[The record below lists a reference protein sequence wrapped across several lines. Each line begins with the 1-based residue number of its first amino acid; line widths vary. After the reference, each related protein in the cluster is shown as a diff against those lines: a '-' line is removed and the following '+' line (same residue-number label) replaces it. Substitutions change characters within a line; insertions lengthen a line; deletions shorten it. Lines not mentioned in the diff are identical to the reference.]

1 MDKRKLLAKVDFG
14 NIDGLYDKHINDYFI
29 DAQYK
34 DALLNGSKYFVL
46 GRKGTRKSALYNWV
60 NRNQSEDGIMVSNK
74 SFSDFP
80 FERLLE
86 LSDDA
91 FSKPNQYQSIWKH
104 IIFSELARMI
114 VNDENNVP
122 DDDWME
128 LRDYIQYFFG
138 RNVLDLHKEVT
149 KKVQKYQKSLSYNNT
164 IGMGVG
170 SSNSTEITLANGYG
184 NITGINNRLNTVIH
198 SYLKRHPTIP
208 YYIQFDQLDDNYT
221 VYTERK
227 EFLQCLISLFK
238 SAHQINQDFFSV
250 DVPVKIIVYLRTDI
264 FNQFNRYD
272 TDSAKWSS
280 CILKLNWAII
290 NKDDWNN
297 SNLMKLVN
305 ARIKNSLPN
314 LRSPNPF
321 LYFFGDIDMHVYEKE
336 NQFHKEDVFKY
347 LIHRTLQRPRDLIQF
362 CIKIKEEV
370 ISSGQLNYHT
380 IVNAE
385 KEYSLWLLSE
395 IENEIS
401 PLIQGETE
409 ALYELL
415 RLFGRKPYSIAVF
428 KSSSVQYC
436 NRIKMSA
443 EDLLKLL
450 YGFGIISNVRID
462 EGGRITEQFSVI
474 RNDRS
479 VFNRDLHIIT
489 HSGFYEGLHTSKF
502 LARR

>member
-1 MDKRKLLAKVDFG
+1 MTTPSKLLAQIDFG
-14 NIDGLYDKHINDYFI
+14 NIDGLYDKNINAYFI

-34 DALLNGSKYFVL
+34 DLLLKGNKYFVL
-46 GRKGTRKSALYNWV
+46 GRKGTGKSALYNWIY
-60 NRNQSEDGIMVSNK
+60 RNQGEDGILVSNK
-74 SFSDFP
+74 SFNDFP

-86 LSDDA
+86 LSDDT

-104 IIFSELARMI
+104 IVLSELAKMI
-114 VNDENNVP
+114 VTDENNVP

-128 LRDYIQYFFG
+128 LKEYIQFFFG
-138 RNVLDLHKEVT
+138 RNIVELHKEVT
-149 KKVQKYQKSLSYNNT
+149 KRVQKNQTTLSYNNLVE
-164 IGMGVG
+164 IG
-170 SSNSTEITLANGYG
+170 SAKSNEITLANGYG
-184 NITGINNRLNTVIH
+184 NITSINNRLKVVIEN
-198 SYLKRHPTIP
+198 YLKRHTTIP
-208 YYIQFDQLDDNYT
+208 YFIQFDQLDDNYT
-221 VYTERK
+221 VYTDRK

-238 SAHQINQDFFSV
+238 SAHQINQEFFSV
-250 DVPVKIIVYLRTDI
+250 DIPVKIIVYLRTDI

-290 NKDDWNN
+290 NKDDWED

-305 ARIKNSLPN
+305 ARIRNSLPD
-314 LRSPNPF
+314 LKSSNPF
-321 LYFFGDIDMHVYEKE
+321 ASLFGNIKMRVYESERK
-336 NQFHKEDVFKY
+336 FHTEDVFRY

-362 CIKIKEEV
+362 CINIQEES
-370 ISSGQLNYHT
+370 ISSNKLDYHT

-401 PLIQGETE
+401 PLISGETE

-415 RLFGRKPYSIAVF
+415 RLFGRKPYSIATF
-428 KSSSVQYC
+428 KSKYTQF
-436 NRIKMSA
+436 NDRLKMNA

-450 YGFGIISNVRID
+450 YSFGIISNVRTDDRGAI
-462 EGGRITEQFSVI
+462 EEQFSVI

-502 LARR
+502 LSRR